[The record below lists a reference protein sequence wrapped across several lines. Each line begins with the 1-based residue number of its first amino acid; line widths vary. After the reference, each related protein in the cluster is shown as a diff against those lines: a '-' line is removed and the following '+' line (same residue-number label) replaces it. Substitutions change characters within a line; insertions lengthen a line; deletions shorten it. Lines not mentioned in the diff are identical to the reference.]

1 VNNYTA
7 QEWGHGYP
15 TSSTDYDHQAN
26 LVTAGVCGGTDIQA
40 VLAGIAS
47 RYTTIGVHTP
57 ARITFLGV
65 SGVTSF
71 YTASPYMMKIVQYR
85 WRSRYDR
92 NTATTTMWAS
102 AVADT
107 ESPDVS
113 IPGVTPFQVPYWT
126 SRFKCVGTTTKIL
139 GGTRSSGSHVV
150 SFTDQVTK
158 KFNCYTG
165 STVSGSVADPRFS
178 SFVTSRACRFSTFQ
192 IIPER
197 CYESASGTN
206 GTGNSFYAPISFGLS
221 YQYSAKWVPQTIAP
235 SMDIATVETGA
246 TKPLLSARTLW
257 TVDDNQHA
265 VQQFSLL
272 PL

>member
-1 VNNYTA
+1 MNHYSA

-15 TSSTDYDHQAN
+15 TSSTDYNIQAN
-26 LVTAGVCGGTDIQA
+26 IITAGVCGGTDITA
-40 VLAGIAS
+40 VLTAIIS
-47 RYTTIGVHTP
+47 RYTTLGVHTP

-65 SGVTSF
+65 SGETTF

-85 WRSRYDR
+85 WRPRFDR
-92 NTATTTMWAS
+92 NTSTNSMWSTA
-102 AVADT
+102 AADL

-113 IPGVTPFQVPYWT
+113 IPGVTPFQIPWWT
-126 SRFKCVGTTTKIL
+126 ARFKCVGSTSKIL
-139 GGTRSSGSHVV
+139 GGTRSSGNHVV
-150 SFTDQVTK
+150 SFVDKVTK
-158 KFNCYTG
+158 KFNVYTG
-165 STVSGSVADPRFS
+165 ALVSGSTADPTFS
-178 SFVTSRACRFSTFQ
+178 AFLTPRACRFSTYQ

-197 CYESASGTN
+197 CFESASGTN

-235 SMDIATVETGA
+235 SMDIATVETPG
-246 TKPLLSARTLW
+246 TKPLLSSRTLW